1 MINESGLGKPDGYYS
16 SQRQDLID
24 LVPPGYRSVLDV
36 GCGEGNNT
44 PYLRQKGVTYVAGIE
59 LTPENAAIARTQMD
73 EVWCGSVE
81 AELPFHEGQFDL
93 IICADVLEHLVD
105 PWAALRKLRNLLS
118 SGGYVL
124 ASIPNLRYLP
134 VLFELFV
141 KGRFRYV
148 PAGVLDRTHLRFFT
162 RLEIINLFEVAGF
175 EIVRWSRNRKGRK
188 LGPLNSVTLGLFND
202 FLTVQYY
209 VLARP
214 RTDVEQNNG
223 RGGLGSQNG

>member
-1 MINESGLGKPDGYYS
+1 MANEIRLGKPDGYNS
-16 SQRQDLID
+16 GQRKDLID

-44 PYLRQKGVTYVAGIE
+44 PYLRQKGATYVAGIE
-59 LTPENAAIARTQMD
+59 ITPENAAIARTQMD

-81 AELPFHEGQFDL
+81 AELPFQVGQFDL

-105 PWAALRKLRNLLS
+105 PWAALRKLRSLLS
-118 SGGYVL
+118 SSGYVV
-124 ASIPNLRYLP
+124 ASIPNIRYLP
-134 VLFELFV
+134 VLFELLV
-141 KGRFRYV
+141 KGRFRYE

-175 EIVRWSRNRKGRK
+175 EIMRWSRNRKGRK
-188 LGPLNSVTLGLFND
+188 LSPLNRVTLGLFND
-202 FLTVQYY
+202 FFTMQYY

-214 RTDVEQNNG
+214 RVADEQNG
-223 RGGLGSQNG
+223 

>member
-1 MINESGLGKPDGYYS
+1 MRNESGLSKPDGYYS
-16 SQRQDLID
+16 GQRKDLID
-24 LVPPGYRSVLDV
+24 LVPSGYRTVLDV

-44 PYLRQKGVTYVAGIE
+44 PYLRQKGATYVVGIE
-59 LTPENAAIARTQMD
+59 ITPENAAIARAHMD

-105 PWAALRKLRNLLS
+105 PWAALTKLRRLLLP
-118 SGGYVL
+118 GGYVL
-124 ASIPNLRYLP
+124 ASIPNIRYLP
-134 VLFELFV
+134 VLFELLV

-162 RLEIINLFEVAGF
+162 RLEIASLFEMTGF

-202 FLTVQYY
+202 FLTLQYF

-214 RTDVEQNNG
+214 RSDMK
-223 RGGLGSQNG
+223 QNG

>member
-1 MINESGLGKPDGYYS
+1 MLNKIGLSKPDGYYS
-16 SQRQDLID
+16 GQRKDLID
-24 LVPPGYRSVLDV
+24 LVPSGYRTVLDV

-44 PYLRQKGVTYVAGIE
+44 PYLRQKGATYVAGIE
-59 LTPENAAIARTQMD
+59 ITPENAAIARTQMD

-81 AELPFHEGQFDL
+81 AELPFQVGQFDL

-105 PWAALRKLRNLLS
+105 PWAALRKLRRLLS
-118 SGGYVL
+118 SSGYVL
-124 ASIPNLRYLP
+124 ASIPNIRYLP
-134 VLFELFV
+134 VLFELLV

-162 RLEIINLFEVAGF
+162 RLEILNLFEVAGF

-202 FLTVQYY
+202 FITLQYY

-214 RTDVEQNNG
+214 RPDNKQNVG
-223 RGGLGSQNG
+223 RGGLGLQNA

>member
-1 MINESGLGKPDGYYS
+1 MANESRLGKPDGYYS
-16 SQRQDLID
+16 GQRKDLID

-44 PYLRQKGVTYVAGIE
+44 PYLRQKGATYVAGIE
-59 LTPENAAIARTQMD
+59 ITPENAAIARTQMD

-81 AELPFHEGQFDL
+81 AELPFQVGQFDL

-105 PWAALRKLRNLLS
+105 PWAALRKLRRLLS
-118 SGGYVL
+118 SSGYVV
-124 ASIPNLRYLP
+124 ASIPNIRYLP
-134 VLFELFV
+134 VLFELLV

-175 EIVRWSRNRKGRK
+175 EIVSGSRNRKGRK
-188 LGPLNSVTLGLFND
+188 LSPLNRVTLGLFND
-202 FLTVQYY
+202 FFTMQYY

-214 RTDVEQNNG
+214 RAADEQNG
-223 RGGLGSQNG
+223 